1 MTNKTT
7 KKRRGSVG
15 WALGLSW
22 LSTLLLTALAIF
34 LTLLTTVCSESF
46 MRSQVSR
53 SHFADYAYSYLYDN
67 FASYGSATGF
77 DADVITSTISRD
89 QINTDMEQAVTNLYA
104 GNTAVNARENVKTE
118 VNDVLLADLNSR
130 GKEVTDDVSSAVEI
144 VADACRL
151 DYANYVAI
159 PLASQLYTF
168 ITKLERLLIPCIAG
182 TAILGA
188 AALYLM
194 TRLAGG
200 SRFGV
205 RCLTYTFLASALLCT
220 LGATVLYPIMGLE
233 NFSLEPASIRALVLT
248 YVQSMFGSLSV
259 FAAIYALIALI
270 LLALMFTAHHQLKR
284 HYKQK
289 N

>member
-1 MTNKTT
+1 MTNKPI
-7 KKRRGSVG
+7 KKHHGSTG
-15 WALGLSW
+15 WALGLAW
-22 LSTLLLTALAIF
+22 LSTLLLTALALF

-67 FASYGSATGF
+67 FASYGAATGF
-77 DADVITSTISRD
+77 EADVITSTISRE
-89 QINTDMEQAVTNLYA
+89 QINADMEQAVTDLYA
-104 GNTAVNARENVKTE
+104 GNTAVNARENVKSEIDET
-118 VNDVLLADLNSR
+118 LLADLNNR

-168 ITKLERLLIPCIAG
+168 ITKLERLLIPCIVG

-188 AALYLM
+188 AALFLM
-194 TRLAGG
+194 TRLAGS

-205 RCLTYTFLASALLCT
+205 RCLTFTFLASALLCA
-220 LGATVLYPIMGLE
+220 LGATVLYPILGLD
-233 NFSLEPASIRALVLT
+233 NFSLDPASIRALVLT
-248 YVQSMFGSLSV
+248 YVQNLLGSLGV
-259 FAAIYALIALI
+259 FAVIYALIALI

-284 HYKQK
+284 HYKQ
-289 N
+289 ND